1 MRYLGLLIV
10 LLTGWALLPLACAS
24 KPTVDTKEEVTEIP
38 VSPEVEAK
46 YQKAEKLYQ
55 EKKYKKAYKLSKKT
69 LRKTKNPG
77 QHEKI
82 MFLMAE
88 SLFQRKKY
96 ESAYK
101 AYEKFIAEHPQT
113 GRLND
118 VINRQYEI
126 AFAFVRGKNR
136 TLFGLPILPASEYG
150 MDIVRK
156 TMGKYPYTAA
166 SEKNH
171 ITLADYLFKRGRH
184 EDAQSEYEAFSGIYT
199 QSVFLPKAHLMIGR
213 CFLMEYQG
221 AEYDIAPLL
230 AAKKEFQGLIEQYPD
245 DPARTEAQKH
255 LTIIISREAERDYS
269 VGRFYYKTGKT
280 EAARKY
286 LQSVLNNYPET
297 QWAKKAEVMLKEN
310 KIADQPERKDDNPIK

>member
-1 MRYLGLLIV
+1 MRYLVLLIV
-10 LLTGWALLPLACAS
+10 LLVGWVMLPLACAS
-24 KPTVDTKEEVTEIP
+24 KPKVDAKKEVTEIP

-55 EKKYKKAYKLSKKT
+55 DKKYKKAYKLSKKT
-69 LRKTKNPG
+69 LRKAKNPG

-113 GRLND
+113 ERLNN
-118 VINRQYEI
+118 VIGRQYEI
-126 AFAFVRGKNR
+126 GFIFVHGKNR

-156 TMGKYPYTAA
+156 TMSKYPYTAA

-171 ITLADYLFKRGRH
+171 ITLADYLFKRGRY
-184 EDAQSEYEAFSGIYT
+184 EDARSEYEAFLGIYT
-199 QSVFLPKAHLMIGR
+199 QSVFLSKAHLIIGR
-213 CFLMEYQG
+213 CYLAEYQG

-230 AAKKEFQGLIEQYPD
+230 AAKEEFQGLIEQYPD
-245 DPARTEAQKH
+245 APVQPEAQKY
-255 LTIIISREAERDYS
+255 LTIIISQEAERDYS
-269 VGRFYYKTGKT
+269 VGRFYYKTGKM

-286 LQSVLNNYPET
+286 FQGVLNDYSET
-297 QWAKKAEVMLKEN
+297 PWAKKAEAMLKEN
-310 KIADQPERKDDNPIK
+310 KIVDQSE